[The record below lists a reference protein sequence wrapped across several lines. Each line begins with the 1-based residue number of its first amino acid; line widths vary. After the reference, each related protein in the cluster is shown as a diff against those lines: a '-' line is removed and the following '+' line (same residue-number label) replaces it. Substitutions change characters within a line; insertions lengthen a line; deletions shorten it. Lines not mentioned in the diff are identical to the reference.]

1 MQSAIINRM
10 LKRSHIFS
18 LVVCLAISACTPVA
32 QSQTDAPVASDTS
45 LPTLALLTET
55 AVPSETSKPSETP
68 LPTLTSTATSTET
81 PSPIPTVESLSAMV
95 NTNLVSCRYG
105 PGAEYLYLDA
115 FKQDYPLTLLG
126 QTGGN
131 NWVMVYDEGFGNCWV
146 NIKFLNIQGDFKT
159 LPVVYPEP
167 AHIPMTSR
175 YAPTAV
181 ISATRAGNEVTVVWL
196 AVKVDI
202 GDFEDENMFIY
213 IAEIW
218 RCEGGQL
225 IFDPIA
231 SNREIVT
238 FVDEPG
244 CAQPSHGRIFVQEK
258 HGYTRPAEITPWP

>member
-1 MQSAIINRM
+1 MSTKIHISA
-10 LKRSHIFS
+10 L
-18 LVVCLAISACTPVA
+18 LAICVALAACAPAV
-32 QSQTDAPVASDTS
+32 QPTDAPIPPVE
-45 LPTLALLTET
+45 PTFT
-55 AVPSETSKPSETP
+55 VQPSIQPSETALPTETP
-68 LPTLTSTATSTET
+68 LPTDTPSPTFTPTTAPTET
-81 PSPIPTVESLSAMV
+81 PSPVPTVESLSATV
-95 NTNLVSCRYG
+95 NTDLLSCRYG
-105 PGAEYLYLDA
+105 PGSEYLYLDA

-131 NWVMVYDEGFGNCWV
+131 SWVMVHDEGFGDCWV
-146 NIKFLNIQGDFKT
+146 HTKFLNIQGDFKT

-181 ISATRAGNEVTVVWL
+181 IGATRNGNEVTVTWL

-231 SNREIVT
+231 SNREIIT

-244 CAQPSHGRIFVQEK
+244 CAQPSHGRVFVQEK

>member
-1 MQSAIINRM
+1 MSTKIH
-10 LKRSHIFS
+10 LS
-18 LVVCLAISACTPVA
+18 LLLVICVALTACAPVVQP
-32 QSQTDAPVASDTS
+32 TDAPVPVE
-45 LPTLALLTET
+45 PTFT
-55 AVPSETSKPSETP
+55 AQPSETATNTPLPSETP
-68 LPTLTSTATSTET
+68 QPTLTPTATSTET
-81 PSPIPTVESLSAMV
+81 PSPVPTVESLSATV
-95 NTNLVSCRYG
+95 NTNLLSCRYG
-105 PGAEYLYLDA
+105 PGSEYLYLDA

-131 NWVMVYDEGFGNCWV
+131 DWVMVYDDGFGNCWV
-146 NIKFLNIQGDFKT
+146 NIKFLNIQGDYKT

-175 YAPTAV
+175 YARTAV
-181 ISATRAGNEVTVVWL
+181 ISATRDDKNNVTVVWL
-196 AVKVDI
+196 AVNVDI

-231 SNREIVT
+231 SNRETVT

-244 CAQPSHGRIFVQEK
+244 CAQPSHGRVFVQEK

>member
-1 MQSAIINRM
+1 MSTKI
-10 LKRSHIFS
+10 HIP
-18 LVVCLAISACTPVA
+18 LLLAMCIALTSCAPAV
-32 QSQTDAPVASDTS
+32 QPTDAPVPVE
-45 LPTLALLTET
+45 PTFT
-55 AVPSETSKPSETP
+55 VQPSETSTNTPLPSETP
-68 LPTLTSTATSTET
+68 LPTLTPTATSTET
-81 PSPIPTVESLSAMV
+81 PSPAPTVESLSAAV
-95 NTNLVSCRYG
+95 NTNLLTCRYG
-105 PGAEYLYLDA
+105 PGPDYLYLDA

-131 NWVMVYDEGFGNCWV
+131 DWLMVHDEGFGDCWV
-146 NIKFLNIQGDFKT
+146 KAKFLNIQGDYKT

-181 ISATRAGNEVTVVWL
+181 ISATRAGNNVTVVWL

-202 GDFEDENMFIY
+202 GDFEDAEMFIY

-231 SNREIVT
+231 SNRETVT

-258 HGYTRPAEITPWP
+258 HGYTRPAEITLWP

>member
-1 MQSAIINRM
+1 M
-10 LKRSHIFS
+10 LKLAFP
-18 LVVCLAISACTPVA
+18 LMVVCIALTACAPAPTTSLTAEPIRSTETTATFSARP
-32 QSQTDAPVASDTS
+32 SDT
-45 LPTLALLTET
+45 PPPTET
-55 AVPSETSKPSETP
+55 FTP
-68 LPTLTSTATSTET
+68 IPLTET
-81 PSPIPTVESLSAMV
+81 PSPTATFTETPVPTVESLNAV
-95 NTNLVSCRYG
+95 VATNILSCRYG
-105 PGAEYLYLDA
+105 PGSEYLYLDA
-115 FKQDYPLTLLG
+115 FLDGLKITLIG

-131 NWVMVYDEGFGNCWV
+131 NWVLVKGDLNNCWV
-146 NIKFLNIQGDFKT
+146 NIKFLNIEGDFKT

-175 YAPTAV
+175 YPPTAV
-181 ISATRAGNEVTVVWL
+181 ISATRDGNKVTVVWL
-196 AVKVDI
+196 AVPVSI
-202 GDFEDENMFIY
+202 GDYEDENMFIY

-231 SNREIVT
+231 SNRETVT